1 VHSFV
6 PSDIDTPSWN
16 FLPVGRGQSAPWGME
31 VRVFTAYPRRV
42 PAAKAKVVYLPLE
55 IWVRIVA
62 IVRLTVVVVVR
73 LIIGSANVPSMM
85 RPDMVVS

>member
-1 VHSFV
+1 M
-6 PSDIDTPSWN
+6 
-16 FLPVGRGQSAPWGME
+16 SAPPGMK
-31 VRVFTAYPRRV
+31 VRVFTADPRGI
-42 PAAKAKVVYLPLE
+42 AAAEAKVVYLPLE
-55 IWVRIVA
+55 IRVRIVA

>member
-1 VHSFV
+1 ME
-6 PSDIDTPSWN
+6 
-16 FLPVGRGQSAPWGME
+16 RG
-31 VRVFTAYPRRV
+31 VFTAYPRRIA
-42 PAAKAKVVYLPLE
+42 AAKAKVLYVALKLR
-55 IWVRIVA
+55 VRIVA